1 MGSGASLEGVITHD
15 KGERF
20 REIRDSLQAIGFSK
34 EVYPCNYIISHWKFC
49 MNEVFQKSIHMQTL
63 LFIHNC

>member
-34 EVYPCNYIISHWKFC
+34 EVYPCNYISHWKFC
-49 MNEVFQKSIHMQTL
+49 MSELSFPKSIHVQT